1 MKKNSNNNFKSQDNQ
16 KGLSDPIIFTEGL
29 NQIYFIDFKYLTYH
43 SLSHELISI
52 IEQKNIIN
60 NFSTELSNILNDF
73 NNNKTI
79 NYKEFKNV
87 LFEKLQIN
95 IDSLCECLKDWLTNN
110 VKYLHKNQLSFM
122 KSINGNIYNE
132 NPFYLLIDELCIM
145 KYQKDND
152 ISLNFYSQKE
162 ILSNDNNI
170 IQSLISKNNKIFIY
184 SYSPSTLVLFKKY
197 YTKNVFTFLLN
208 TYLFCF
214 KDLINNSKEQKISQE
229 IIKYFKDEKE
239 KNNLY
244 NESPYIINKD
254 IYFLSTNIF
263 SYNYIY
269 YEIINKNIE
278 TYESL
283 VKYFNEINPK
293 IVLVFAR
300 FLTREQNFVKQR
312 YFISDKDIIYKPHYG
327 GLDKY
332 CNGKIDIVLAKSYEL
347 KDYEEYKHIFHFFEN
362 NYEMINDAHNFKYF
376 INKNLQNKFLKSFC
390 FFINNNNMHVNEHKY
405 KLSIINGIT
414 LDIKEFK
421 DENNVNNILQKNKIK
436 FPIILKYTS
445 DNPNFKHEVSIIL
458 NKSHLGNFINN
469 YINKIID
476 EKYNT
481 TVLIQHISKHG
492 GYVLKI
498 YHIGNKNYI
507 DYRSSLIDID
517 ETNKKLVDELF
528 KGNGYW
534 NFKTIMLESEEYKKN
549 IWSKYVEKN
558 GIENKVKNNKELFSY
573 IINVANLF
581 EIYSHM
587 GLFGIDVLIGN
598 DDDSNENNKILYII
612 DANSLPGYKK
622 GFEVEKDLR
631 NYLKNIISE

>member
-1 MKKNSNNNFKSQDNQ
+1 MKNNINFTKTQDNQ
-16 KGLSDPIIFTEGL
+16 KVQSNPIIFTEGL
-29 NQIYFIDFKYLTYH
+29 NQIYFIDLNYLTYN
-43 SLSHELISI
+43 SLSHELILI
-52 IEQKNIIN
+52 IEHKHNIT

-73 NNNKTI
+73 NNDKI
-79 NYKEFKNV
+79 ISYSEFKKI
-87 LFEKLQIN
+87 LFEKIN
-95 IDSLCECLKDWLTNN
+95 INLDILIEYLKDWLTNN
-110 VKYLHKNQLSFM
+110 VKYLHKKQLTFM
-122 KSINGNIYNE
+122 KSINGNIYNK
-132 NPFYLLIDELCIM
+132 NPFYLLIDELCLM

-152 ISLNFYSQKE
+152 IILNFYIQKE
-162 ILSNDNNI
+162 IILNDNNI

-184 SYSPSTLVLFKKY
+184 SYDPSTLILFKNY
-197 YTKNVFTFLLN
+197 YIKNVFTFLLN

-214 KDLINNSKEQKISQE
+214 KDLLNDSEELKITHE
-229 IIKYFKDEKE
+229 IVKYFKEEKE
-239 KNNLY
+239 KNNIY

-254 IYFLSTNIF
+254 INFLSTNIF

-278 TYESL
+278 IYESL

-293 IVLVFAR
+293 IILIFAR

-312 YFISDKDIIYKPHYG
+312 YFISDKKIIYKPHYG
-327 GLDKY
+327 GFDKY

-347 KDYEEYKHIFHFFEN
+347 KDYEEYKRYFNFFEN
-362 NYEMINDAHNFKYF
+362 NYEMINDIHNFKYF
-376 INKNLQNKFLKSFC
+376 IDKNLQNKFLKSFC
-390 FFINNNNMHVNEHKY
+390 FFINNNNIQEHKY

-421 DENNVNNILQKNKIK
+421 DVNNVNYVLQKNKIK

-445 DNPNFKHEVSIIL
+445 DNPNYKHKVSIIL
-458 NKSHLGNFINN
+458 SKDYLNNFINN
-469 YINKIID
+469 YIKKIID
-476 EKYNT
+476 EKFNT
-481 TVLIQHISKHG
+481 SVLIQHITKHG

-498 YHIGNKNYI
+498 YHMGNKNYI
-507 DYRSSLIDID
+507 DYRSSLIDIE
-517 ETNKKLVDELF
+517 ETNTKLVDELF

-534 NFKTIMLESEEYKKN
+534 NFMTIMLESEEYKNN
-549 IWSKYVEKN
+549 IWSKYVEIN
-558 GIENKVKNNKELFSY
+558 GIENKVNNNKELYSY

-587 GLFGIDVLIGN
+587 GLFGIDVLIENNN
-598 DDDSNENNKILYII
+598 DDNNMLYII

-631 NYLKNIISE
+631 NYLKNLISE